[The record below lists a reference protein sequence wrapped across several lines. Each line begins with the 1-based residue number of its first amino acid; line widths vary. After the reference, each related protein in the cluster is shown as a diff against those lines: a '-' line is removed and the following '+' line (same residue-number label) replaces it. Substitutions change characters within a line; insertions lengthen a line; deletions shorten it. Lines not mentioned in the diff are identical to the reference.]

1 MASHDLHHLVSGLS
15 DVALYERGRAEW
27 PSELCDALRSGLGL
41 PAGAAV
47 VDVGAGSGKLS
58 RVLAA
63 GGFSVTGVE
72 PLPAMREVLAR
83 ALGDDRALDGTAEA
97 IPLPDASADAVT
109 CGDAFHW
116 FDHDAAAAE
125 FHRVLRPGGGV
136 AIAWRIPD
144 PGRTGGWAVEIERLI
159 AEVRPEHPGYTPDR
173 GMDGLA
179 RHGGFTARELVAIPF
194 EHVTDRAG
202 ILDFVGS
209 ITFVG
214 LLPPAERAALLD
226 RCSVALDRADGDV
239 LVWPGVAEVWLS
251 RRLP

>member
-1 MASHDLHHLVSGLS
+1 MAGRDLHHLVSGLS

-27 PSELCDALRSGLGL
+27 PAEVCDTLREGLGL
-41 PAGAAV
+41 SPGAAV
-47 VDVGAGSGKLS
+47 ADVGAGSGKLS

-63 GGFSVTGVE
+63 GGFTVTGIE
-72 PLPAMREVLAR
+72 PLPAMREALAQ
-83 ALGDDRALDGTAEA
+83 AIGAQHALDGTAEA
-97 IPLPDASADAVT
+97 LPLPDGSVDAVT

-125 FHRVLRPGGGV
+125 IHRVVRPGGGLAV
-136 AIAWRIPD
+136 AWRIPD
-144 PGRTGGWAVEIERLI
+144 PARTGGWALDIERLL

-173 GMDGLA
+173 GMDALA
-179 RHGGFTARELVAIPF
+179 RHGGFSPREAVRIPF
-194 EHVTDRAG
+194 EHRTTRDG

-214 LLPPAERAALLD
+214 VLPDAERTALLD
-226 RCSVALDRADGDV
+226 RCRAALDGAPGDE
-239 LVWPGVAEVWLS
+239 LVWPVVAEVWLS

>member
-1 MASHDLHHLVSGLS
+1 MPERDLHHLVSGLA
-15 DVALYERGRAEW
+15 DAELYERGRADW
-27 PSELCDALRSGLGL
+27 PAAVCDALRSGLGL
-41 PAGAAV
+41 AQGAAIA
-47 VDVGAGSGKLS
+47 DVGAGSGKLS

-63 GGFSVTGVE
+63 GGFDVTGIE

-83 ALGDDRALDGTAEA
+83 SLGPDRALDATAEA
-97 IPLPDASADAVT
+97 LPLADASVDAVT

-136 AIAWRIPD
+136 AVAWRVPD
-144 PGRTGGWAVEIERLI
+144 PGRTGGWAVEIERLV

-173 GMDGLA
+173 GMDALA
-179 RHGGFTARELVAIPF
+179 RHGGFTPRTLVQIPF
-194 EHVTDRAG
+194 EHCTDRAG

-214 LLPPAERAALLD
+214 VLPDAERAALLA
-226 RCSVALDRADGDV
+226 RCGAALDAADGEV
-239 LVWPGVAEVWLS
+239 LVWPVVAEVWLS
-251 RRLP
+251 RRRP